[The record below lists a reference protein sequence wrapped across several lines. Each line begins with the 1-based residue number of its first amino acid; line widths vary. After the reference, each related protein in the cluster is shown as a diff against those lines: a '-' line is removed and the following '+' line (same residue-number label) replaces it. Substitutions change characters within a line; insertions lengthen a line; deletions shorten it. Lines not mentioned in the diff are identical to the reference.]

1 MKVVIEKAFPLAAM
15 ADAAWQCLQDIEAVG
30 GCMPGAK
37 ITERVDAT
45 HYKGT
50 VTVKIGPAA
59 MSFKGNIEV
68 LELDAAQRTLHLVGK
83 GSDSTGTSGASM
95 DLVATVQASGATC
108 ELVGKS
114 EVAMS
119 GKAASFGGRMMN
131 TVADQILKQFVANFA
146 ALVQSADAPQAAP
159 SADDPAAAGTTAQ
172 AAATAPAPARAAEL
186 NGLALAWAVLRD
198 WLRGLFSHK
207 AA

>member
-1 MKVVIEKAFPLAAM
+1 MKVVIEKVFPLAAT

-37 ITERVDAT
+37 ITERLDAT

-68 LELDAAQRTLHLVGK
+68 LELDAARRTLHLVGK
-83 GSDSTGTSGASM
+83 GADTTGTSGASM
-95 DLVATVQASGATC
+95 DLVATIEASGASC
-108 ELVGKS
+108 QLVGKS

-119 GKAASFGGRMMN
+119 GKAATFGGRMMN

-146 ALVQSADAPQAAP
+146 ALAQSRSAPQAAP
-159 SADDPAAAGTTAQ
+159 SAEEPAAAAV
-172 AAATAPAPARAAEL
+172 ARAPARPAEL
-186 NGLALAWAVLRD
+186 NGLSLAWAVLHD
-198 WLRGLFSHK
+198 WLRRLFSRK
-207 AA
+207 TA

>member
-1 MKVVIEKAFPLAAM
+1 MKVVIEKAFPLEAT

-68 LELDAAQRTLHLVGK
+68 LELDAAKRTLHLVGK

-131 TVADQILKQFVANFA
+131 TVADQILKQLVANFA

-172 AAATAPAPARAAEL
+172 ASAAAPAPARAAEL